1 MTLSDDPDSAA
12 TIDYAIRHH
21 SVISFGRFPHRNQI
35 LSRATT
41 LEEAEF
47 LKTRFLFL
55 RGQGKVRIV
64 ERGAVHQWVTVGR
77 STLTPYFELLD
88 WGGLVCGRFLQRGL
102 NARYF

>member
-21 SVISFGRFPHRNQI
+21 SVIKRFGRFPHRNQI

-47 LKTRFLFL
+47 LKQPGSSF
-55 RGQGKVRIV
+55 
-64 ERGAVHQWVTVGR
+64 
-77 STLTPYFELLD
+77 
-88 WGGLVCGRFLQRGL
+88 
-102 NARYF
+102 